1 MRLQQYLGAPDGQ
14 PGDKCDQRSRP
25 RMLHVSALQSA
36 PYGTDGP
43 LIVIEAKCEAFARGN
58 GHEIKR
64 SPHVPGVVQ
73 HSPAITDIESSKG
86 AKIAFVKRKSPL
98 NGPMG
103 GGRKTTFHFA
113 AAFHALAIVVK
124 RVNGC
129 GAETK
134 GSERLNAA
142 AAADIEKG
150 FPADV
155 AEQGVQALLGASY
168 SRFVNAG
175 KKLLPVLTELKDQ
188 CS

>member
-1 MRLQQYLGAPDGQ
+1 MRLQQYLGPPDGQ
-14 PGDKCDQRSRP
+14 PGDKCDQRPRP
-25 RMLHVSALQSA
+25 RMLRVSALQSA
-36 PYGTDGP
+36 PYGTDGA

-73 HSPAITDIESSKG
+73 HSPAINDIEPSKG
-86 AKIAFVKRKSPL
+86 AKIAFVKRGSRF
-98 NGPMG
+98 NGPIG
-103 GGRKTTFHFA
+103 AGSKTTFHFA

-129 GAETK
+129 GAQTN
-134 GSERLNAA
+134 GSERLTPPPAT
-142 AAADIEKG
+142 DIDEG

-155 AEQGVQALLGASY
+155 AEHGGQALLGASY

-188 CS
+188 SS